1 MNHIFAERK
10 TKVKDFQDVVRS
22 RLVEEKEIEI
32 PDGLYEKCRKC
43 NGYVL
48 KEELTTTQFVCVD
61 CGHHFRMTARER
73 IQLLVDAG
81 SFEEVGIELTGTD
94 PLKMPGYADKLASL
108 YAKGLT
114 EAVVTGIGQISGFTY
129 AIAVMDSYFLM
140 GSMGTVVG
148 EKIVQLTQ
156 YATVNKMPLIIFSA
170 SGGARMQEGIL
181 SLMQMAKTTAAIKK
195 HSDAGLLY
203 ISVLTDPT
211 FGGVSASFATVAD
224 IIIAEPGALIGF
236 AGPRVIK
243 QTIKQVVPE
252 GFQSAE
258 FLLERGLIDMIVSR
272 PKLVETIARIS
283 KMYASEV
290 RSHGFK
296 RDRNSN

>member
-10 TKVKDFQDVVRS
+10 TKVKDFKDAVRS
-22 RLVEEKEIEI
+22 RQIEDKVI
-32 PDGLYEKCRKC
+32 DFPESLHEKCQKC
-43 NGYVL
+43 DGYIL
-48 KEELTTTQFVCVD
+48 KEELAVAKFICVH
-61 CGHHFRMTARER
+61 CGHHFRMTAHER
-73 IQLLVDAG
+73 IKLLVDAHT
-81 SFEEVGIELTGTD
+81 FEELYAGLASEN
-94 PLKMPGYADKLASL
+94 PLEMPGYADKLASL
-108 YAKGLT
+108 YADGLS

-148 EKIVQLTQ
+148 EKIVKIAE
-156 YATVNKMPLIIFSA
+156 YATCHRLPLLIVTT

-181 SLMQMAKTTAAIKK
+181 SLMQMAKTTGAIKK
-195 HSDAGLLY
+195 HSDAGLLF

-211 FGGVSASFATVAD
+211 FGGVSASFAMVAD
-224 IIIAEPGALIGF
+224 IIIAEPEAIIGF

-243 QTIKQVVPE
+243 QTINQVLPK
-252 GFQSAE
+252 GFQSSE

-283 KMYASEV
+283 KM
-290 RSHGFK
+290 HGIGVG
-296 RDRNSN
+296 D